1 MLNTNNIKI
10 KPALMVT
17 LGEII
22 EMNRLRPDTL
32 TPDERKYYRIYEVS
46 DQLHIV
52 RVLAKDELDAYQ
64 VYLKEYGDEVHGGQV
79 A

>member
-1 MLNTNNIKI
+1 ME
-10 KPALMVT
+10 T

-22 EMNRLRPDTL
+22 EMNRKHPDL
-32 TPDERKYYRIYEVS
+32 TFNVRNYRIYEVS

-64 VYLKEYGDEVHGGQV
+64 TYLKEYGDEVHGGQV